1 MKIEFD
7 TYSLKLKSPFG
18 ISRGTRSSVASFII
32 IMEWDG
38 IQGFGEA
45 TVNPYYKTTIEDFES
60 CLIQN
65 KSLLMLEKLIH
76 PTLYW
81 DKLRSVLG
89 DSYFLICALDQ
100 AYWDVYAQV
109 NQATTRSFFGYSNT
123 RQIQTSYTIGLDNLS
138 VMLDKMLAN
147 PWPIYK
153 IKLGGNEDLQIL
165 RELRK
170 QTDAVFRVDPNGGW
184 TVDQLLSWEE
194 ELCDLGVEF
203 IEQPLPAE
211 NWEGSKIV
219 YEKCNIPI
227 LADESCLV
235 EEDVRRCTG
244 YFHGINIKLMKCG
257 GITPAL
263 RMIDQAQKCN
273 LKLMMG
279 CMTESSIGI
288 SAIAQFLDALDYV
301 DMDGALLLSNDPA
314 FGVRL
319 ENGNVIYSDRLG
331 SGGRLA

>member
-1 MKIEFD
+1 MKIESQ
-7 TYSLKLKSPFG
+7 TYSLNLKSPFG
-18 ISRGTRSSVASFII
+18 ISRGTRSSVASFVIVI
-32 IMEWDG
+32 DWG
-38 IQGFGEA
+38 GVQGFGEA
-45 TVNPYYKTTIEDFES
+45 TVNPYYKTSIEDFES
-60 CLIQN
+60 DLIKN
-65 KSLLMLEKLIH
+65 KSLLLLEELIH

-81 DKLRSVLG
+81 EKLRLVLG

-100 AYWDVYAQV
+100 AYWDVYAQI
-109 NQATTRSFFGYSNT
+109 QKTTTRSLFGFSKKS
-123 RQIQTSYTIGLDNLS
+123 QIQTSYTIGLDKLG

-170 QTDAVFRVDPNGGW
+170 KTDALFRIDANGGW
-184 TVDQLLSWEE
+184 TVEQLLSWEE

-203 IEQPLPAE
+203 IEQPLVAE
-211 NWEGSKIV
+211 DWNGAKTA
-219 YEKCNIPI
+219 YEKCSIPI

-235 EEDVRRCTG
+235 EGDVLRCSG

-263 RMIDQAQKCN
+263 RMIEQAKKLN

-314 FGVRL
+314 FGVEL
-319 ENGNVIYSDRLG
+319 KQGKVIYPDRLG
-331 SGGRLA
+331 NGGRLY

>member
-1 MKIEFD
+1 MKIEAK
-7 TYSLKLKSPFG
+7 TYSLKLKNPFG
-18 ISRGTRSSVASFII
+18 ISRGTRTSVASFVII
-32 IMEWDG
+32 IEWGDLK
-38 IQGFGEA
+38 GFGEA
-45 TVNPYYKTTIEDFES
+45 TVNPYYNTSIEDFES
-60 CLIQN
+60 SLNHN
-65 KSLLMLEKLIH
+65 KSLLLLEELIH

-100 AYWDVYAQV
+100 AYWDLYAQIHKT
-109 NQATTRSFFGYSNT
+109 TTRSLFGFSKKS
-123 RQIQTSYTIGLDNLS
+123 QIQTSYTIGLDKLS

-170 QTDAVFRVDPNGGW
+170 QTDAIFRVDANGGW
-184 TVDQLLSWEE
+184 TVEQLLAWEE

-203 IEQPLPAE
+203 IEQPLAAE

-219 YEKCNIPI
+219 YEKCSIPI

-235 EEDVRRCTG
+235 EEDVGRCTG
-244 YFHGINIKLMKCG
+244 SFHGINIKLMKCG

-263 RMIDQAQKCN
+263 RMIEQAQKLN

-288 SAIAQFLDALDYV
+288 SAIAQFLDVLDYV

-314 FGVRL
+314 FGVEL
-319 ENGNVIYSDRLG
+319 KYGKVIYSDRLG
-331 SGGRLA
+331 SGGRLY

>member
-1 MKIEFD
+1 MKIESQ
-7 TYSLKLKSPFG
+7 TYSLNLKSPFG
-18 ISRGTRSSVASFII
+18 ISRGTRSSVASFVIVI
-32 IMEWDG
+32 DWG
-38 IQGFGEA
+38 GVQGFGEA
-45 TVNPYYKTTIEDFES
+45 TVNPYYKTSIEDFES
-60 CLIQN
+60 DLIKN
-65 KSLLMLEKLIH
+65 KSLLLLEELIH

-81 DKLRSVLG
+81 EKLRLVLG

-100 AYWDVYAQV
+100 AYWDVYAQI
-109 NQATTRSFFGYSNT
+109 QKTTTRSLFGFSKKS
-123 RQIQTSYTIGLDNLS
+123 QIQTSYTIGLDKLG

-170 QTDAVFRVDPNGGW
+170 KTDALFRIDANGGW
-184 TVDQLLSWEE
+184 TVKQLLSWED

-203 IEQPLPAE
+203 IEQPLVAE
-211 NWEGSKIV
+211 DWNGAKTA
-219 YEKCNIPI
+219 YEKCSIPI

-235 EEDVRRCTG
+235 EGDVLRCSG

-263 RMIDQAQKCN
+263 RMIEQAKKLN

-314 FGVRL
+314 FGVEL
-319 ENGNVIYSDRLG
+319 KQGKVIYPDRLG
-331 SGGRLA
+331 NGGRLY